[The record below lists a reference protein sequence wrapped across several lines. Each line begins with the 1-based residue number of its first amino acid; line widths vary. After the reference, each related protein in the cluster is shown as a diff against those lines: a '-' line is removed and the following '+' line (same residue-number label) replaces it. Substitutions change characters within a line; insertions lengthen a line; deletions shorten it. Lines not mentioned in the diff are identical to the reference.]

1 MEANEKQFSQIL
13 DAYKDVI
20 VRVCYSFTSA
30 DSPFDDLYQE
40 VLINIWKGLERFRG
54 ESQLSTWIYRTA
66 INTCITW
73 QRRNGRHGV
82 SDTVKI
88 EDLLVHPADKGAYD
102 PEKTDQVRFLY
113 SLIEKLGPIDKAIV
127 TMWLDDLPVD
137 DISAVTGLTINNVRV
152 RIHRIKKQLAAK
164 MD

>member
-13 DAYKDVI
+13 DTYKDVI
-20 VRVCYSFTSA
+20 VRVCYSFMSA

-40 VLINIWKGLERFRG
+40 VLINIWKGMERFRG
-54 ESQLSTWIYRTA
+54 DSQLSTWIYRTA

-73 QRRNGRHGV
+73 QRRSVRRGD
-82 SDTVKI
+82 SSTVKI
-88 EDLLVHPADKGAYD
+88 EDLLVHPTDKGGYD
-102 PEKTDQVRFLY
+102 PEMTDQVRFLY
-113 SLIEKLGPIDKAIV
+113 SLIEQLGPIDKAIV
-127 TMWLDDLPVD
+127 TMWLDDLPVE
-137 DISAVTGLTINNVRV
+137 DISAVTGLTVNNVRV